1 MSLARLGRPP
11 VRTLASAPLP
21 WVTDDGGRAAEGR
34 AADAGDCVA
43 RSIASDSATIERAPR
58 PLAEPKPHGWTRD
71 EAICA
76 IRAALRERTGQ
87 PWSVTGGRGTAWG
100 WITINAPKKR
110 RGAHS
115 TLTDEDR
122 ATLAEAL
129 DLGHVHDQGVSIPS
143 GTSYRAGRK
152 HRAVP

>member
-1 MSLARLGRPP
+1 MSLARPGRPP

-34 AADAGDCVA
+34 AADAG
-43 RSIASDSATIERAPR
+43 PR

-143 GTSYRAGRK
+143 GTSYRAEYVA
-152 HRAVP
+152 RARGEKPTVHGTPYWD